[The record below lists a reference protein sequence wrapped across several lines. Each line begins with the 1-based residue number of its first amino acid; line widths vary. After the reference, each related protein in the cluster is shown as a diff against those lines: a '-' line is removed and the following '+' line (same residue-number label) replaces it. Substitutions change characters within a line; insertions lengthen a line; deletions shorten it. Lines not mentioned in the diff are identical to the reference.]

1 MENKEKFAFR
11 KVKMSEGVEVEF
23 IKLLTS
29 VETKND
35 EDVIKAIKVQ
45 LSSGVLTCHAEMLSR
60 TPSQKY
66 FKHPSSVN
74 PITFIKT
81 GNYGYSLISWVYGL

>member
-35 EDVIKAIKVQ
+35 EDVIKAFKVQ
-45 LSSGVLTCHAEMLSR
+45 
-60 TPSQKY
+60 
-66 FKHPSSVN
+66 
-74 PITFIKT
+74 FILWSI
-81 GNYGYSLISWVYGL
+81 NLPCRNVI

>member
-1 MENKEKFAFR
+1 MKNKAKFAFR

-35 EDVIKAIKVQ
+35 EDVKLK
-45 LSSGVLTCHAEMLSR
+45 LL
-60 TPSQKY
+60 K
-66 FKHPSSVN
+66 F
-74 PITFIKT
+74 
-81 GNYGYSLISWVYGL
+81 NYPLEY

>member
-35 EDVIKAIKVQ
+35 EDVIKAFKVQ

-60 TPSQKY
+60 TPSQIIFQTSQFSKPY
-66 FKHPSSVN
+66 NFYK
-74 PITFIKT
+74 
-81 GNYGYSLISWVYGL
+81 NYGYSLISWVYGL

>member
-35 EDVIKAIKVQ
+35 EDELKLLK
-45 LSSGVLTCHAEMLSR
+45 
-60 TPSQKY
+60 
-66 FKHPSSVN
+66 F
-74 PITFIKT
+74 
-81 GNYGYSLISWVYGL
+81 NYPLEY

>member
-29 VETKND
+29 LDTKSD
-35 EDVIKAIKVQ
+35 EDIIFKLLIIDKKYYNYVNEDIKKIGDADAFILYYKKKIAEIDIFFEKIFNIK
-45 LSSGVLTCHAEMLSR
+45 
-60 TPSQKY
+60 
-66 FKHPSSVN
+66 
-74 PITFIKT
+74 
-81 GNYGYSLISWVYGL
+81 

>member
-23 IKLLTS
+23 MKVLTS

-35 EDVIKAIKVQ
+35 EDVIKPILAGIITAAIVGWWRNRK
-45 LSSGVLTCHAEMLSR
+45 
-60 TPSQKY
+60 
-66 FKHPSSVN
+66 
-74 PITFIKT
+74 
-81 GNYGYSLISWVYGL
+81 